1 MLPELHIAVTGLQ
14 GEAVFSE
21 PFDLLATEL
30 APRLCERG
38 HHVTLYRATASGPTC
53 PARPPGLNEAA
64 LPGAEAT
71 LGQSLTT
78 NLFGMIQ
85 ACLGSA
91 DVLLQV
97 HAGGG
102 WFQWFPHLLG
112 RRIVLQV
119 AGLDAL
125 DRRHGPIAD
134 AWLRHAAAVGCR
146 LAARVVVESEH
157 ARRIY
162 EHRFGK
168 PCELIGYGANLITS
182 TNPALLASLGLIA
195 GGYYLCVAD
204 VLGLERIR
212 LIAEGVM
219 RSGSPRPIVA
229 AARQGWPSDHRASES
244 NLMQVTQ
251 EKLGKSTKV
260 VRVPADSAL
269 WRELLVHAFA
279 YIHSDPP
286 GRPHPMILNALGSG
300 ACVLAE
306 DTPYAREVLAEGAYG
321 LFWTASPRNV
331 AEQIQ
336 QLERNPAVPERFR
349 QLAKRRV
356 QERYSWDRITD
367 EYERLLVQVCSE
379 SAHSR
384 EKES

>member
-1 MLPELHIAVTGLQ
+1 MLPKVHIAVTGLQ

-38 HHVTLYRATASGPTC
+38 HRVTLYRAAQSGPTC

-64 LPGAEAT
+64 LPGTEAT
-71 LGQSLTT
+71 LGRSLTT
-78 NLFGMIQ
+78 NLFGTIQ

-125 DRRHGPIAD
+125 DRRHGPVAD
-134 AWLRHAAAVGCR
+134 AWLRHAATVGCR
-146 LAARVVVESEH
+146 LASRVVVESEH

-162 EHRFGK
+162 ERRFGK
-168 PCELIGYGANLITS
+168 PCELISYGANLISS
-182 TNPALLASLGLIA
+182 TNPALLAPLGLIA
-195 GGYYLCVAD
+195 GGYYLCVAEL
-204 VLGLERIR
+204 LGLERIE
-212 LIAEGVM
+212 LIAEGGM
-219 RSGSPRPIVA
+219 RSGTLRPIVV
-229 AARQGWPSDHRASES
+229 AARQEWPLDHPASES
-244 NLMQVTQ
+244 NLTQVTQ
-251 EKLGKSTKV
+251 ERLGKSTKV
-260 VRVPADSAL
+260 VRVPPDSAL

-286 GRPHPMILNALGSG
+286 GRPHPMILNALGGG

-331 AEQIQ
+331 AEQIR
-336 QLERNPAVPERFR
+336 QLEHNPALPERFR
-349 QLAKRRV
+349 QLAKRRI

-379 SAHSR
+379 SARPTER
-384 EKES
+384 ES

>member
-1 MLPELHIAVTGLQ
+1 MPAKLHIAITGLQ

-38 HHVTLYRATASGPTC
+38 HRVTLYRAAQAGPTHS
-53 PARPPGLNEAA
+53 ARPAGLDEAT
-64 LPGAEAT
+64 LPGTAMT

-78 NLFGMIQ
+78 NLFGTIQ

-134 AWLRHAAAVGCR
+134 AWLRHATAVGCR
-146 LAARVVVESEH
+146 LASRVVVESEH

-162 EHRFGK
+162 ERRFGK
-168 PCELIGYGANLITS
+168 QCELVGYGANLITS
-182 TNPALLASLGLIA
+182 TNPGLLASLGLIV

-204 VLGLERIR
+204 LLGPERIQ
-212 LIAEGVM
+212 LIVEGVM
-219 RSGSPRPIVA
+219 RSESPRPIVV
-229 AARQGWPSDHRASES
+229 AARQPWPQDHPASES
-244 NLMQVTQ
+244 NLMQVAQ
-251 EKLGKSTKV
+251 EKLGKSVKIV
-260 VRVPADSAL
+260 GVSVDSAL

-286 GRPHPMILNALGSG
+286 GRPHPMILNALGGG

-331 AEQIQ
+331 AARIR
-336 QLERNPAVPERFR
+336 QLECNLSVPERFR

-356 QERYSWDRITD
+356 QERYSWERITD
-367 EYERLLVQVCSE
+367 EYERLLIQVCSE
-379 SAHSR
+379 SARSKG
-384 EKES
+384 KES